1 MSYEQ
6 FAVALDSHFGQLLWE
21 DCPDVANQVFAE
33 LMGRI
38 LDLDVEFGG
47 AAEADMVVTI
57 FQYSAY
63 FLGQGW
69 WVGGKCVFHV
79 VCTCTVSECHL
90 HIYVHLAA
98 QLSQAHKPALSGVV
112 SYVI

>member
-1 MSYEQ
+1 MYCPYFISLQPLSVSYEQ

-38 LDLDVEFGG
+38 LDLDVEFCG

-69 WVGGKCVFHV
+69 
-79 VCTCTVSECHL
+79 
-90 HIYVHLAA
+90 
-98 QLSQAHKPALSGVV
+98 
-112 SYVI
+112 